1 MSKGEETLT
10 EKKTQL
16 TAFERLENLKKKSKK
31 AEDINYE
38 EFEELAE
45 LVKEFLVKSKL
56 LETVTDNIFSGF
68 EALKKDK
75 EGYFKIIS
83 FITNTSPEVLEILPM
98 YQLYDHL
105 IITQDFLKEVKVL
118 GFFTLS
124 NTILT
129 NLIAG

>member
-1 MSKGEETLT
+1 MAKGEETLT

-31 AEDINYE
+31 AEEINYE

-83 FITNTSPEVLEILPM
+83 FITNTSPEILETLPM